1 MEAAR
6 AGGRFVVRDG
16 LVCRVRGGDEVAIV
30 IPDDSELR
38 TELLTKHHDLPLA
51 GHLGL
56 YRMTK
61 ALSKR
66 YYWKGMYRDCRA
78 HIRRCHVCQGAKV
91 ST

>member
-6 AGGRFVVRDG
+6 AGGRFVVCNG
-16 LVCRVRGGDEVAIV
+16 LVCCVRGGDEVAIV

-66 YYWKGMYRDCRA
+66 YYWKTCTVIVELTFVGVIYVR
-78 HIRRCHVCQGAKV
+78 V
-91 ST
+91 